1 MRTEYGIS
9 VDGRDPD
16 PEDVFTDLHDAK
28 AATWA
33 EGPERVMMRRVS
45 GWEPV
50 ADWKPTGGQRKS
62 WRIRGW
68 ELAEHYPPHHAEL
81 LGHVSEDK
89 MRVAVCREH
98 YPLCQPSAMTYMRE
112 GWRMYRLGARIEDL

>member
-33 EGPERVMMRRVS
+33 DGPERVMMRRVG

-50 ADWKPTGGQRKS
+50 ADWKP
-62 WRIRGW
+62 
-68 ELAEHYPPHHAEL
+68 AEGDTPEC
-81 LGHVSEDK
+81 V
-89 MRVAVCREH
+89 VAGKLVRRFL
-98 YPLCQPSAMTYMRE
+98 PT
-112 GWRMYRLGARIEDL
+112 RLDN

>member
-33 EGPERVMMRRVS
+33 DGPERVRMRRGG

-50 ADWKPTGGQRKS
+50 ADGKPTGGQRKA
-62 WRIRGW
+62 WRNRQQG
-68 ELAEHYPPHHAEL
+68 L
-81 LGHVSEDK
+81 
-89 MRVAVCREH
+89 RRETR
-98 YPLCQPSAMTYMRE
+98 PRALWPENWSVT
-112 GWRMYRLGARIEDL
+112 RLYICSRKV

>member
-33 EGPERVMMRRVS
+33 DGPERVMMRRVG

-50 ADWKPTGGQRKS
+50 ADWKPTGG
-62 WRIRGW
+62 
-68 ELAEHYPPHHAEL
+68 
-81 LGHVSEDK
+81 V
-89 MRVAVCREH
+89 
-98 YPLCQPSAMTYMRE
+98 
-112 GWRMYRLGARIEDL
+112 